1 MTRARFKTELKLFAL
16 NERAEGKR
24 WPIIQ
29 QHIQEKFKVPPP
41 TVRAMEKWGKSL
53 NRETIAD
60 EMLKDVKAQF
70 PKIEAEAQMEVGRN
84 LLPVILKARESGQD
98 MEAVAMMWFFEWL
111 EAWFGSERFYRL
123 IDQYISKRNNGS
135 IDKTEET
142 KS

>member
-29 QHIQEKFKVPPP
+29 QHIQERFKVPPP

-53 NRETIAD
+53 NRETITA
-60 EMLKDVKAQF
+60 EMMKDVKAQL
-70 PKIEAEAQMEVGRN
+70 PKIEAAAQMEVGQN

-98 MEAVAMMWFFEWL
+98 MEAAAWKWFFEWTETWL
-111 EAWFGSERFYRL
+111 GRQRFKRL
-123 IDQYISKRNNGS
+123 IDEYFSEKKNPSTNETQ
-135 IDKTEET
+135 ET
-142 KS
+142 KL